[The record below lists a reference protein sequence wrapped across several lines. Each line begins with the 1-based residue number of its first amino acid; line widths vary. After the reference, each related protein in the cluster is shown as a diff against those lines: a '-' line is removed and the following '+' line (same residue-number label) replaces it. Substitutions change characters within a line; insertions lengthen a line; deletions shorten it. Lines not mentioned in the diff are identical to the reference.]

1 MRINSRLLALLY
13 FFLTL
18 TFCSC
23 DEKKKNISI
32 ETKQLG
38 KKETIKTSNV
48 NENDNNK
55 NDYYENFKV
64 EKENTIENLKNI
76 SKSDANNLYVNYCK
90 INAKIINKINE
101 NEQIALEKFY
111 YDDANSKNI
120 IRKLNTKL
128 LNIQLRFE
136 EIGEGYVEITTIP
149 DFYYNIFKNYVTEDY
164 NEYLYLISEE
174 NKSLYSADAGLAI
187 TFKELGDRIIS
198 WENFIKKYPKSE
210 LVKEV
215 KLFLKNYQYDYI
227 FGLDNTLTFERDFK
241 NQTETN
247 KKILYIN
254 DENNEEFKRYLKLY
268 PNSPTSKLINLFIE
282 NYKDK
287 QEEEVF
293 KLIRNEINKN

>member
-1 MRINSRLLALLY
+1 MRINSRFLALLY
-13 FFLTL
+13 FFLSL

-38 KKETIKTSNV
+38 KKETIKTPNL

-64 EKENTIENLKNI
+64 EKENIIENLRNI
-76 SKSDANNLYVNYCK
+76 SKSDANNLYVNYYK

>member
-13 FFLTL
+13 FFLIL

-174 NKSLYSADAGLAI
+174 NKSLYSADAALAI

-215 KLFLKNYQYDYI
+215 KLSLKNYQYDYI

>member
-1 MRINSRLLALLY
+1 MRINSRFLALLY

-38 KKETIKTSNV
+38 KKETIKTPNL

-64 EKENTIENLKNI
+64 EKENIIENLRNI
-76 SKSDANNLYVNYCK
+76 SKSDANNLYINYCK

-111 YDDANSKNI
+111 YDDSNSKNI
-120 IRKLNTKL
+120 IRKLNNKL

-174 NKSLYSADAGLAI
+174 NKSLYSADAALAI